1 MGEHKYILVVKHG
14 DLTTNIARTTAFGVF
29 QTRADADAY
38 RAMNYRRQNYICEI
52 LPMNDFDAITL
63 SDSIETRA
71 ERLKQAKISEALAEM
86 RDMGEEELS
95 RQRQWD
101 NLEDDR

>member
-1 MGEHKYILVVKHG
+1 
-14 DLTTNIARTTAFGVF
+14 
-29 QTRADADAY
+29 
-38 RAMNYRRQNYICEI
+38 
-52 LPMNDFDAITL
+52 MNDFDAITL

-101 NLEDDR
+101 NLEGGNDE